1 MLQVSVVRE
10 HQEEIIK
17 RLEIRNLNGKELV
30 SQVIELDDRRKK
42 TQQELDA
49 NLAEANS
56 ISKQIGGLYK
66 DGKIDEANVLKDKTT
81 ELKDRATN

>member
-56 ISKQIGGLYK
+56 ISKQIH
-66 DGKIDEANVLKDKTT
+66 NPH
-81 ELKDRATN
+81 N